1 MLHIRLLHIEEL
13 AVKVSFLTWRG
24 IFLVGVEQLSLLYEE
39 DRKGEE

>member
-1 MLHIRLLHIEEL
+1 MLHIEKL

-24 IFLVGVEQLSLLYEE
+24 MCLVGVEQLSLLYEE